1 MPTAMHSA
9 ICLIAFSLWCAT
21 GFMANQG
28 SGFRI
33 TDTSAPDTL
42 SVSFDP
48 FRGTDGP
55 FNIGR
60 TYYGAML
67 YTTAVPPC
75 GSVWHQATE
84 VRSLA

>member
-1 MPTAMHSA
+1 MSTAMQSTFW
-9 ICLIAFSLWCAT
+9 LIAFSLWCAT
-21 GFMANQG
+21 GFAANQG
-28 SGFRI
+28 AGFRI
-33 TDTSAPDTL
+33 TDTSALGTL

-55 FNIGR
+55 FNIDK
-60 TYYGAML
+60 TYFGAMF